1 MAFNLDSWNGFVDET
16 HIPTAQPILT
26 KAFIEADYTCM
37 TSQDIISYLEPI
49 WEYSSIPTFVP
60 PTPMEVAAGHRYW
73 LPNGLLAEEWMMLFI
88 FVPRLFDLAPLEVRT
103 AFEEQVYNVAGHWPS
118 FAEIIERGNQASLPL
133 NMLPATQMAGNSF
146 QYGYSQPGG
155 ARFAGPETAKPITG
169 PLPIPPSGFGFFPF
183 SQSFTAPAN
192 LGVQQS
198 SSLTITPQPLQPI
211 QPSQQIPQGNLQ
223 LPVAST
229 TGPQPG
235 TSTAPSVA
243 IFPLQSVPNGT
254 AASEQNPAAPPIF
267 TQLLQARGITVPG
280 FRPGSRTPTDNGN
293 KAWSAERIRA
303 FVQIQNK
310 SIQELPSSA
319 FSELGTE
326 MSNFRTPESIDV
338 TCCPFETS
346 LEENFTYFSNI
357 CTLNRQMCLRASKH
371 WQPMHIA
378 RYINYAHDLQT
389 PGIFGRSKIGHH
401 FAKAKKWGESRP
413 GHVPTA
419 SLRHTSTDS
428 GARGSSKDLHDYF
441 LYSMGD
447 GVVRPPRG
455 RKAQMLTLVIEH
467 VRGVTND
474 RNVRLS
480 QAATYAQRYNI
491 TVPAHHQMNFQNL
504 AFEDQLPNDYRTK
517 FNGQDP

>member
-1 MAFNLDSWNGFVDET
+1 MASNLDSWNGFVDEP

-88 FVPRLFDLAPLEVRT
+88 FVPRLSDLAPLEVRT
-103 AFEEQVYNVAGHWPS
+103 AFEEQVYNVAGHWSS
-118 FAEIIERGNQASLPL
+118 FAEIMERGNQASMPL
-133 NMLPATQMAGNSF
+133 NMFPATQMAGNSF

-155 ARFAGPETAKPITG
+155 ARFAGPETAKPITA
-169 PLPIPPSGFGFFPF
+169 PLPIQSSGFGPLSF
-183 SQSFTAPAN
+183 SQRFTAPAN
-192 LGVQQS
+192 LGDQQS
-198 SSLTITPQPLQPI
+198 SPLTITHQLSQPI
-211 QPSQQIPQGNLQ
+211 QPSQQIPQGNVQ
-223 LPVAST
+223 LPLAST
-229 TGPQPG
+229 TGPQLG
-235 TSTAPSVA
+235 TSTAPSLS
-243 IFPLQSVPNGT
+243 IFPLQSVPDGT

-267 TQLLQARGITVPG
+267 TQLLQARGITAPG
-280 FRPGSRTPTDNGN
+280 FRPGSVIPTDNGN

-303 FVQIQNK
+303 FVEIQNK
-310 SIQELPSSA
+310 SIQELPRSA

-346 LEENFTYFSNI
+346 LEENFT
-357 CTLNRQMCLRASKH
+357 
-371 WQPMHIA
+371 
-378 RYINYAHDLQT
+378 NYAHDLQT

-401 FAKAKKWGESRP
+401 FAKAKNWGESHP
-413 GHVPTA
+413 GYVITA

-428 GARGSSKDLHDYF
+428 GARGSNKDLHDYF

-447 GVVRPPRG
+447 GVVRRPRG
-455 RKAQMLTLVIEH
+455 RNAQMLTRVIEH

-480 QAATYAQRYNI
+480 QAATYAQRYSI

-504 AFEDQLPNDYRTK
+504 AFEDQLPSEAFLEMIRDDYRNK

>member
-1 MAFNLDSWNGFVDET
+1 MASNLDSWNGFVDEP

-37 TSQDIISYLEPI
+37 MSQDVISYLEPI
-49 WEYSSIPTFVP
+49 WKYSSIPTFVP
-60 PTPMEVAAGHRYW
+60 ARPMEVAAGHRYW
-73 LPNGLLAEEWMMLFI
+73 LPNGFLAEEWMMLFI
-88 FVPRLFDLAPLEVRT
+88 FVPRLYDLAPPEVRT
-103 AFEEQVYNVAGHWPS
+103 AFEKQVYNVAEHWPS
-118 FAEIIERGNQASLPL
+118 FAEIMERGNHASMPL
-133 NMLPATQMAGNSF
+133 DMFSATQMAGNSF

-155 ARFAGPETAKPITG
+155 ARFAGPETASLITD
-169 PLPIPPSGFGFFPF
+169 PLPIPSSGFGPF
-183 SQSFTAPAN
+183 SFAQSFTAPAN

-198 SSLTITPQPLQPI
+198 SSLTITPQPLQLIQPSQPS

-235 TSTAPSVA
+235 TSTAPSVSS
-243 IFPLQSVPNGT
+243 FPLQPVPDGT

-267 TQLLQARGITVPG
+267 TQLLQARGITAPG

-303 FVQIQNK
+303 FVEIQNK

-346 LEENFTYFSNI
+346 LEENFT
-357 CTLNRQMCLRASKH
+357 
-371 WQPMHIA
+371 
-378 RYINYAHDLQT
+378 NYAHDLQT

-401 FAKAKKWGESRP
+401 FAKAKNWGESHP

-428 GARGSSKDLHDYF
+428 GVRGSSKDLHDYF

-504 AFEDQLPNDYRTK
+504 AFEDQLPSEAFLNIIRNDYRTK

>member
-1 MAFNLDSWNGFVDET
+1 MASNLDSWNGFVDEP

-37 TSQDIISYLEPI
+37 MSQDIISYLEPI

-60 PTPMEVAAGHRYW
+60 AIPMEVAAGHRYW

-88 FVPRLFDLAPLEVRT
+88 FVPRLYDLAPPEVRT
-103 AFEEQVYNVAGHWPS
+103 AFEKQVYNVAGHWPS
-118 FAEIIERGNQASLPL
+118 FAEIMERGNHASMPL
-133 NMLPATQMAGNSF
+133 DMFSATQMAGNSF

-155 ARFAGPETAKPITG
+155 ARFAGPETASLITD
-169 PLPIPPSGFGFFPF
+169 PLPIPSSGFGPLSFA
-183 SQSFTAPAN
+183 QSFTAPAN

-198 SSLTITPQPLQPI
+198 SSLTITPQPLQLIQPFQPS

-235 TSTAPSVA
+235 TSTAPSVSS
-243 IFPLQSVPNGT
+243 FPLQSVPDGT

-267 TQLLQARGITVPG
+267 TQLLQARGITAPG

-303 FVQIQNK
+303 FVEIQNK

-346 LEENFTYFSNI
+346 LEENFT
-357 CTLNRQMCLRASKH
+357 
-371 WQPMHIA
+371 
-378 RYINYAHDLQT
+378 NYAHDLQT

-401 FAKAKKWGESRP
+401 FAKAKNWGESHP

-467 VRGVTND
+467 VRGITND

-504 AFEDQLPNDYRTK
+504 AFEDQLPSEAFLNIIRNDYRTK